1 MYVSMACLLRVP
13 TVIKAELKEET
24 RLISDDGKMGHVGV
38 GWCSNWT
45 WLQNKLFR
53 CLYMYGYMDI
63 YAQNSLYQYTPTQ
76 LTSTSMCAYSNV
88 V

>member
-38 GWCSNWT
+38 GWCSNWSIGP
-45 WLQNKLFR
+45 
-53 CLYMYGYMDI
+53 GYRISYSAAYICMDI
-63 YAQNSLYQYTPTQ
+63 WIYMHRIPYINILRP
-76 LTSTSMCAYSNV
+76 N
-88 V
+88 